1 MCLNLHVIMQRLQVK
16 RKEIQE
22 FQEEIRQLDA
32 KKQRYT
38 QLREQLKEEQ
48 MGHIR
53 LLRKQAKEL
62 EQKLEQREVVNK
74 EQVDQAL
81 QQNLELIHRQEKE
94 LAELRAEVSR
104 LGEEVLVLQGERH
117 IWQEYKMVGSQWHQ
131 QQIQHLE
138 AELAHVQRGFQEMA
152 DNIQHSLKMTVN
164 EIDKTTA
171 HLIDEK
177 KHLVTARAIKNL
189 DQHSRHE
196 IRENEWLKRELAI
209 YKREVSILAVEVQQ
223 LEEENLEH
231 LSQLFKDRLD
241 DLQIS
246 RDIFLTQAAGLGPSG
261 CAVRDDV
268 SGPSP
273 DVLGSNP
280 TPPLH
285 PVTEAWWAQRQA
297 KELERD
303 ETSSSCSRT
312 AHRLT
317 EEPPQD
323 LSELLYGGQTHLQ
336 RLWREAGGEEES
348 LGECISVP
356 RPLGSGCNRDS
367 KRIRGMEICTWA
379 FWSKS
384 CCVWWASPFPCT
396 QRHLKPLALK
406 APLLPRRWSRLRR
419 TGLSQPNSST
429 RPSSSHFCK
438 I

>member
-1 MCLNLHVIMQRLQVK
+1 MSKSSEEKKSTLAEAFINFQLQVK

-336 RLWREAGGEEES
+336 HGDMHLGLLEQKLLCVVGQS
-348 LGECISVP
+348 L
-356 RPLGSGCNRDS
+356 PLH
-367 KRIRGMEICTWA
+367 
-379 FWSKS
+379 
-384 CCVWWASPFPCT
+384 P
-396 QRHLKPLALK
+396 
-406 APLLPRRWSRLRR
+406 APSE
-419 TGLSQPNSST
+419 T
-429 RPSSSHFCK
+429 PSSEGAPSTPEVVQAPEDWPVTAKLIHKTFK
-438 I
+438 